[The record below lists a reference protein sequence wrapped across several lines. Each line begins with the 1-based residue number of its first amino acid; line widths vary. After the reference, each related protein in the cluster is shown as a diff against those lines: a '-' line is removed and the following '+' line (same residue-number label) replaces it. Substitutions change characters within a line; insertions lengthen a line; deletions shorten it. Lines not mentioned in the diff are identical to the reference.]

1 MDPTIQCWTCYN
13 CSNLVPWLIYMAEY
27 GMGWT
32 IMQPWTINWLQD
44 IKKAKNY
51 IWPIDIFVEFLVT
64 IILYMRVNFW
74 KHIDAYNNMVHML
87 SKVIYVLEYIE
98 PMYRGPSR
106 GPCIGTIYPTLLGFG
121 GIQATIL
128 SYPLLYTADIRNRSQ
143 LLLGMWNLVCLVQN
157 RFI

>member
-1 MDPTIQCWTCYN
+1 
-13 CSNLVPWLIYMAEY
+13 MAEY

-128 SYPLLYTADIRNRSQ
+128 SYSLSYTIVTD
-143 LLLGMWNLVCLVQN
+143 NLFFQGLN
-157 RFI
+157 